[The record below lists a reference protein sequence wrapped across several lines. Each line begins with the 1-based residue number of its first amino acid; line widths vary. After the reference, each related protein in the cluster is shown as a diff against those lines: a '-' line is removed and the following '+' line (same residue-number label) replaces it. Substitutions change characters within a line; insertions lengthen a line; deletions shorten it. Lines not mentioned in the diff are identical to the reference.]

1 MHILIVHNKYGNFSG
16 EEAVIDKLSMSF
28 SKRGHVVDYFFK
40 SSEKCNSHFLWK
52 MIVFFTGFYSFRSN
66 IQLQRVI
73 NQFKPDI
80 INIHNLYPFISPS
93 ILRIC
98 KKNNI
103 PIVMTVHN
111 YRLICPT
118 GLFMR
123 NHRPCELCLVKKHEW
138 NCIWHN
144 CERSLPKS
152 IGYALRNMFA
162 RKRRMYLDNVDYF
175 ACLTNFQR
183 EKIIAA
189 GFNPKKVLVIP
200 NFINISR
207 IPDFTPGAYVAY
219 SGRLS
224 EEKGVDLILKVA
236 RKHPEIHFKFA
247 GNLRDKALLANGI
260 PSNCE
265 FLGYLSG
272 NKLEAFYNNASF
284 FVMASKWYEGF
295 PMTILEAA
303 GYGKCTV
310 APSHGGFIEIIG
322 KGDKEI
328 GRLFR
333 PMDVIDLENQITNLW
348 NNPDYLV
355 VLNKRAFEK
364 VRTEYS
370 TDNIYDKY
378 IKVFTS
384 LTKL

>member
-1 MHILIVHNKYGNFSG
+1 M
-16 EEAVIDKLSMSF
+16 
-28 SKRGHVVDYFFK
+28 
-40 SSEKCNSHFLWK
+40 
-52 MIVFFTGFYSFRSN
+52 
-66 IQLQRVI
+66 
-73 NQFKPDI
+73 
-80 INIHNLYPFISPS
+80 
-93 ILRIC
+93 
-98 KKNNI
+98 
-103 PIVMTVHN
+103 
-111 YRLICPT
+111 
-118 GLFMR
+118 
-123 NHRPCELCLVKKHEW
+123 
-138 NCIWHN
+138 
-144 CERSLPKS
+144 
-152 IGYALRNMFA
+152 
-162 RKRRMYLDNVDYF
+162 
-175 ACLTNFQR
+175 
-183 EKIIAA
+183 
-189 GFNPKKVLVIP
+189 
-200 NFINISR
+200 
-207 IPDFTPGAYVAY
+207 
-219 SGRLS
+219 
-224 EEKGVDLILKVA
+224 
-236 RKHPEIHFKFA
+236 
-247 GNLRDKALLANGI
+247 RDKALLANGI